1 MNSNA
6 NVKIHNRFDIEV
18 VRDGEV
24 IQRGQ
29 AENIVLNRMYTKLCN
44 FSTYFANIVY
54 GSGTGTLDPA
64 RTTLFTRINSAAA
77 TTVETIKAFPVSKWT
92 RKIVLGLTTNNNQWL
107 REVGISDETTAIN
120 THALITDVNG
130 EPLEIYKTELDI
142 ITIYATVFI
151 ELQNKDENNF
161 FISLPNS
168 NALLNYLVGG
178 SAPNP
183 TVITDPGE
191 NGKNVTY
198 QTGSLTPTKTI
209 SVLDKKITYSGQFS
223 TASSKGAIR
232 ALVLNNVYKTNLL
245 ASSIWTPYSLTN
257 QNLGVGDGLI
267 QTFNLLHP
275 ENVSNLIVKVDG
287 SVIDSANY
295 TLGLTASNNFA
306 KSVFSHISD
315 SELPTTRVSGL
326 DGVERSVSGSSV
338 SIVYEY
344 PINSQIINKTFVLYI
359 RNHKSDGS
367 ASAILAASNDGINF
381 VTLKTV
387 SQYGAVTNI
396 ETYKFT
402 ENYSYLRF
410 IGKTNKNT
418 TSYFKHYMY
427 EDIQQIIFNTP
438 PGLVTAESLG
448 SSDRIENTFELAN
461 NPIITVQGDPEG
473 DPPTSNEY
481 ALTVKFDDVEIEI
494 NQYVVTNNEIVFSTP
509 PGLMYGE
516 ELGIGDGSNDTFM
529 FRFTPDTINGIY
541 IDSVLVDPA
550 DYTVTNDEIVFDT
563 PPALDKI
570 VSADYEYSC
579 AITADY
585 RYECEITADYTV
597 PYIPKTADNVLDVS
611 MEITFGG

>member
-232 ALVLNNVYKTNLL
+232 ALVLNNV
-245 ASSIWTPYSLTN
+245 
-257 QNLGVGDGLI
+257 
-267 QTFNLLHP
+267 
-275 ENVSNLIVKVDG
+275 
-287 SVIDSANY
+287 
-295 TLGLTASNNFA
+295 
-306 KSVFSHISD
+306 
-315 SELPTTRVSGL
+315 
-326 DGVERSVSGSSV
+326 
-338 SIVYEY
+338 
-344 PINSQIINKTFVLYI
+344 
-359 RNHKSDGS
+359 
-367 ASAILAASNDGINF
+367 
-381 VTLKTV
+381 
-387 SQYGAVTNI
+387 
-396 ETYKFT
+396 
-402 ENYSYLRF
+402 
-410 IGKTNKNT
+410 
-418 TSYFKHYMY
+418 
-427 EDIQQIIFNTP
+427 
-438 PGLVTAESLG
+438 
-448 SSDRIENTFELAN
+448 
-461 NPIITVQGDPEG
+461 
-473 DPPTSNEY
+473 
-481 ALTVKFDDVEIEI
+481 
-494 NQYVVTNNEIVFSTP
+494 
-509 PGLMYGE
+509 
-516 ELGIGDGSNDTFM
+516 
-529 FRFTPDTINGIY
+529 
-541 IDSVLVDPA
+541 
-550 DYTVTNDEIVFDT
+550 
-563 PPALDKI
+563 
-570 VSADYEYSC
+570 
-579 AITADY
+579 
-585 RYECEITADYTV
+585 
-597 PYIPKTADNVLDVS
+597 
-611 MEITFGG
+611 